1 MPFPASKEPNIVMA
15 DVRSVHTH
23 LQHYERYLARLEEL
37 RELLQ
42 DQLTAALSR
51 PRPTGAAADPRTSE
65 IEAALDRM
73 DRGVYGTCRGCG
85 TFIAYEQLL
94 RTPYRSICDRCAL
107 QRGHQHD

>member
-1 MPFPASKEPNIVMA
+1 MA

-23 LQHYERYLARLEEL
+23 LQHYERHLARLEEL

-51 PRPTGAAADPRTSE
+51 PRPADVTADPRTSE

-73 DRGVYGTCRGCG
+73 DRGIYGTCRCCG

-94 RTPYRSICDRCAL
+94 RRPYRSICDRCAL

>member
-1 MPFPASKEPNIVMA
+1 MA

-23 LQHYERYLARLEEL
+23 LQHYERHLARLEEL

-42 DQLTAALSR
+42 EQLTAALSR
-51 PRPTGAAADPRTSE
+51 PQPAGATTGTTTGATADARTSE

-73 DRGVYGTCRGCG
+73 DRGIYGTCRGCG

-94 RTPYRSICDRCAL
+94 RMPYRSICDRCAL

>member
-1 MPFPASKEPNIVMA
+1 MA

-23 LQHYERYLARLEEL
+23 LQHYERHLARLEEL

-42 DQLTAALSR
+42 DQLAAALSR
-51 PRPTGAAADPRTSE
+51 PRPADATPGVTADPRTSE

-73 DRGVYGTCRGCG
+73 DRGIYGTCRCCG

-94 RTPYRSICDRCAL
+94 RRPYRSICDRCAL